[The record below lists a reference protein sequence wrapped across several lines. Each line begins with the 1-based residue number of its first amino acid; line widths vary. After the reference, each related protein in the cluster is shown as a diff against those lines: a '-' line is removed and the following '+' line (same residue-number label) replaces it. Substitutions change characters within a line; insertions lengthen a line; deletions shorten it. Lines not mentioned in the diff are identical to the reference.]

1 MRAIIEAFK
10 AEGALGVP
18 APKVGGAIIERSWA
32 GDILP
37 FVITIFIFEGIIIN
51 VNIII
56 IFLFLNF
63 YKTALPKSV
72 SVER

>member
-37 FVITIFIFEGIIIN
+37 LLITMFIFAGI
-51 VNIII
+51 
-56 IFLFLNF
+56 L
-63 YKTALPKSV
+63 
-72 SVER
+72 